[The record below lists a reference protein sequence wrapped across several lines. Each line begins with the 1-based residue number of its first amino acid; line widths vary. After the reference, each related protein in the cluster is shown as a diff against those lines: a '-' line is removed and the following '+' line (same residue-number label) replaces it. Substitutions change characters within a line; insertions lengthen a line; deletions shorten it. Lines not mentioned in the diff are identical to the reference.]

1 MFEDR
6 LSQEGRE
13 KHAAV
18 RPGRE
23 VPGEDLGRI
32 ISLTD
37 GVFAFALTLLVLG
50 LTVPTFDTTGLSTQQ
65 ISGHLGY
72 LLQKDW
78 QSFLGYVFAFVM
90 IAVWWT
96 YHHRTFR
103 YIQRYDTVLMWTNM
117 AVLLEIAVMPFVLE
131 VYTTS
136 TYSSTQV
143 ATVLFASIQAVTGLT
158 LNILWRYAS
167 SGHRLVDPKLPP
179 VEIRYFG
186 NQGLITPLVFTVSI
200 GVSFLSVE
208 AAEVL
213 WVVSIVARRLL
224 RQRYGPA

>member
-6 LSQEGRE
+6 LSREGRE

-18 RPGRE
+18 RPGHE

-50 LTVPTFDTTGLSTQQ
+50 LTVPSFTTTGLSNDQV
-65 ISGHLGY
+65 SRHLGN
-72 LLQKDW
+72 LLQADW

-103 YIQRYDTVLMWTNM
+103 YIERYDTVLMWLNM
-117 AVLLEIAVMPFVLE
+117 AILLEIAVMPFVLQ
-131 VYTTS
+131 VYTS
-136 TYSSTQV
+136 YASTQV
-143 ATVLFASIQAVTGLT
+143 AVILFAVMQAATGLT
-158 LNILWRYAS
+158 LNVLWRYAS
-167 SGHRLVDPKLPP
+167 SGHRLVDPKLEPA
-179 VEIRYFG
+179 EIRYFA
-186 NQGLITPLVFTVSI
+186 NWGLVTPVVFVFSI

-208 AAEVL
+208 AAEAVWIL
-213 WVVSIVARRLL
+213 SIVLRRWG
-224 RQRYGPA
+224 RKYGAA

>member
-6 LSQEGRE
+6 LSREGRE

-18 RPGRE
+18 RPGHE

-50 LTVPTFDTTGLSTQQ
+50 LTVPSFTTTGLSNDQV
-65 ISGHLGY
+65 SRHLGN
-72 LLQKDW
+72 LLQADW

-103 YIQRYDTVLMWTNM
+103 YIERYDTVLMWLNM
-117 AVLLEIAVMPFVLE
+117 AVLLEIAVMPFVLQ
-131 VYTTS
+131 VYTS
-136 TYSSTQV
+136 YSSTQV
-143 ATVLFASIQAVTGLT
+143 AVILFAVMQAATGLT
-158 LNILWRYAS
+158 LNVLWRYAS
-167 SGHRLVDPKLPP
+167 SGHRLVDPKLELP
-179 VEIRYFG
+179 EIRYFA
-186 NQGLITPLVFTVSI
+186 NWGLVTPVVFVLSI

-208 AAEVL
+208 AAEAVWIL
-213 WVVSIVARRLL
+213 SIGLRRWGGK
-224 RQRYGPA
+224 YGAA